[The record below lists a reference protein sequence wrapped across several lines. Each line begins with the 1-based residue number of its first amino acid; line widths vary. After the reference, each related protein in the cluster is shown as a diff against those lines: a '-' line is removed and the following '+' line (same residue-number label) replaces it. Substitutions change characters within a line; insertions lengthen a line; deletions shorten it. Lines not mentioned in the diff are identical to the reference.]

1 MLEAYMDRSGFLRG
15 LAVTLVLGFT
25 FTAPLVAADAAPK
38 PSGNWHIVF
47 DNWSENDGELVLRVA
62 SATGDPVDVTTRIPK
77 GMTENNVADLVA
89 GSLKAALGGGYRI
102 NVDDGEKIEIKTK
115 GKTAKFV
122 LSMVSSS
129 ATGLNVKIKR
139 K

>member
-1 MLEAYMDRSGFLRG
+1 MDRSKFLRG
-15 LAVTLVLGFT
+15 LAVALALGFAG
-25 FTAPLVAADAAPK
+25 TAPLLAADAAPK
-38 PSGNWHIVF
+38 PSGAWNIVF
-47 DNWSENDGELVLRVA
+47 DNWAENDGELVLRVA
-62 SATGDPVDVTTRIPK
+62 PATGDPVDVTTKIPK

-89 GSLKAALGGGYRI
+89 GSLKASLGGGYRV
-102 NVDDGEKIEIKTK
+102 NVDDGEKIELRTK
-115 GKTAKFV
+115 GKTPKFV